1 MRQTKKFSVRLLT
14 IIAICAGLMFVIGKP
29 VWTQETKKSTPRVKD
44 LQQQRLAILEE
55 IRDVTT
61 KLYRSAR
68 IEFEAVYAV
77 ERELFIAR
85 TTYAETQ
92 KERIDAC
99 DEAIKHAAEWRQI
112 AETRKEFARGADV
125 TVLKSQAFTLEVQIA
140 RERIAPAE

>member
-1 MRQTKKFSVRLLT
+1 MRQTKKISVRLLT
-14 IIAICAGLMFVIGKP
+14 ISAICAGLMFVICKP
-29 VWTQETKKSTPRVKD
+29 VWTQETKKSTPRIKE

-68 IEFEAVYAV
+68 VEFEAVYAV
-77 ERELFIAR
+77 ERELFSAR
-85 TTYAETQ
+85 ATYAETQ

-112 AETRKEFARGADV
+112 AETRKEFARGTEI

-140 RERIAPAE
+140 REKLAPAE

>member
-14 IIAICAGLMFVIGKP
+14 IIAICASLMFVICKP
-29 VWTQETKKSTPRVKD
+29 VWTQETKKSTSRIKE

-55 IRDVTT
+55 AREIAT

-68 IEFEAVYAV
+68 IDFDAVYAV

-85 TTYAETQ
+85 TTSAETQ

-112 AETRKEFARGADV
+112 VETRKEFARSTEISA
-125 TVLKSQAFTLEVQIA
+125 LKSQAFTLEVQIA
-140 RERIAPAE
+140 REKLAPAE